1 MDVTILLKLCFD
13 SWGSCIQNADS
24 RAQKWAIF
32 LLHNIHHL
40 IQNFPAV
47 KLIYLTTKD
56 TKEKEGKYVHY
67 FLVRFLLA

>member
-1 MDVTILLKLCFD
+1 
-13 SWGSCIQNADS
+13 
-24 RAQKWAIF
+24 